1 MTITIDYQKRKNTNL
16 FIKLQTNKHTHLT
29 NIQNYIPLYER
40 FFSLNST
47 NYNSINLNH
56 QLYISDIKDIH
67 EKDICNENIF
77 NCKLKNIT
85 ENCLYINVKI
95 RDISFYDF
103 HINHSE
109 KLEIFSLGYNCAKNI
124 LK

>member
-1 MTITIDYQKRKNTNL
+1 MSYPYQ
-16 FIKLQTNKHTHLT
+16 IKSMDAYHAAYKK
-29 NIQNYIPLYER
+29 
-40 FFSLNST
+40 
-47 NYNSINLNH
+47 SIEEPAQFWSEIAEHFTWHKKWDTTLEWNFKDPKVEWFKGG
-56 QLYISDIKDIH
+56 QL
-67 EKDICNENIF
+67 
-77 NCKLKNIT
+77 NIT

-124 LK
+124 LT